1 MSAAPSRTPAPAAG
15 DAQDESLTSVLVALA
30 ANTTIAA
37 AKGIAAALTGSPAL
51 FAETLHTVADAG
63 NEVFLYVA
71 IRRSRRP
78 PDALHPFGHGPE
90 RYFWALLAAI
100 GIFLVGGTVSILEGI
115 RALLNPP
122 ELDAFWV
129 GVAVLVVALVLD
141 GISRAVA
148 VRQLRVQAARREVTI
163 RELLRESPDPTIVTV
178 YFEDTIDVLGALLA
192 LAALV
197 LHRVTGSATPD
208 ALASIVIGGLL
219 CYLAS
224 RLTRRNRELL
234 TNQSVPERYVQR
246 MRARLES
253 EPAIDA
259 VTRLEAVY
267 LGPAEVLVA
276 AAEAGKQVLV
286 LVEIKARFD
295 EQANIRWAR
304 KLEHAGCHVVYG
316 QVGLKTHCKL
326 AMVVRDEPEG
336 SAATCTSAPATTTRR
351 PPGCTRTRA
360 ADRPRGRRRG
370 HRAPVQQP
378 VGVLAQRRATSTCW
392 SRPTRVR
399 DGLLE
404 RIRAEVEHHR
414 AGARRASGSRRT
426 PSSTRR

>member
-1 MSAAPSRTPAPAAG
+1 MSAAPSPTPAPAAG
-15 DAQDESLTSVLVALA
+15 DARDESLTSVLVALA
-30 ANTTIAA
+30 ANTTIAV

-78 PDALHPFGHGPE
+78 PDAQHPFGHGPE

-100 GIFLVGGTVSILEGI
+100 GIFLIGGTVSILEGV

-141 GISRAVA
+141 GISRTVA
-148 VRQLRVQAARREVTI
+148 VRQLRAQAARREVTI

-192 LAALV
+192 LAALI

-246 MRARLES
+246 MRVRLES
-253 EPAIDA
+253 EPTIDA

-267 LGPAEVLVA
+267 LGPGEVLVA
-276 AAEAGKQVLV
+276 A
-286 LVEIKARFD
+286 D
-295 EQANIRWAR
+295 
-304 KLEHAGCHVVYG
+304 
-316 QVGLKTHCKL
+316 
-326 AMVVRDEPEG
+326 
-336 SAATCTSAPATTTRR
+336 
-351 PPGCTRTRA
+351 
-360 ADRPRGRRRG
+360 
-370 HRAPVQQP
+370 VQM
-378 VGVLAQRRATSTCW
+378 A
-392 SRPTRVR
+392 
-399 DGLLE
+399 DGLTGTDVTAALA
-404 RIRAEVEHHR
+404 RMRADVAREVPAITR
-414 AGARRASGSRRT
+414 LYLT
-426 PSSTRR
+426 PV